1 MADLTGKHAL
11 ITGGGTGIGAAIALA
26 MADAGAHVTITGR
39 RLDVLKTHSDRHD
52 LINPVVGDVTDAA
65 SVQKMFLMASD
76 LSGPVNIV
84 VANAGAAQSAPLAK
98 TDLTLWDEMM
108 SVNLTGTYLTFR
120 QGLEEGLAEMKKSKW
135 GRLIAIASTAG
146 LKGYP
151 YVAAYSAAKH
161 GVIGLTRSLAVELAA
176 SNITVNAICPGF
188 TETALL
194 ADSLKNIT
202 DKTGMS
208 EEAARQTLA
217 SDNLLGRFVR
227 PDEVAAAVM
236 WLVQPGSDAITGQA
250 ISVSGGETW

>member
-26 MADAGAHVTITGR
+26 MADAGAHVTIAGR

-52 LINPVVGDVTDAA
+52 LIKPVVGDVTDAA
-65 SVQKMFLMASD
+65 SVQKMFLKASD

-84 VANAGAAQSAPLAK
+84 VANAGAAQSAPLAR

-120 QGLEEGLAEMKKSKW
+120 QGLEEMKKSKW
-135 GRLIAIASTAG
+135 GRLVAIASTAG

-151 YVAAYSAAKH
+151 YVSAYSAAKH
-161 GVIGLTRSLAVELAA
+161 GVIGLTRSLAVELAT

-194 ADSLKNIT
+194 ADTLKNIT

-236 WLVQPGSDAITGQA
+236 WLVRPGSDAITGQA

>member
-26 MADAGAHVTITGR
+26 MADAGAHVTIAGR

-52 LINPVVGDVTDAA
+52 LIKPVVGDVTDAA
-65 SVQKMFLMASD
+65 SVQKMFLKASD

-84 VANAGAAQSAPLAK
+84 VANAGAAQSAPLAR

-120 QGLEEGLAEMKKSKW
+120 QGLEEMKKSKW
-135 GRLIAIASTAG
+135 GRLVAIASTAG

-151 YVAAYSAAKH
+151 YVSAYSAAKH
-161 GVIGLTRSLAVELAA
+161 GVIGLTRSLAVELAT

-194 ADSLKNIT
+194 ADTLKNIT

-208 EEAARQTLA
+208 EEAAR
-217 SDNLLGRFVR
+217 DRK
-227 PDEVAAAVM
+227 
-236 WLVQPGSDAITGQA
+236 
-250 ISVSGGETW
+250 SVV

>member
-26 MADAGAHVTITGR
+26 MAKAGANVTITGR
-39 RLDVLKTHSDRHD
+39 RLDVLKTHSNNHD
-52 LINPVVGDVTDAA
+52 LIKPVAGDVTDAA
-65 SVQKMFLMASD
+65 SVQKMFL
-76 LSGPVNIV
+76 PVNIV
-84 VANAGAAQSAPLAK
+84 VANAGAAQSAPLAR

-120 QGLEEGLAEMKKSKW
+120 QGLEEMKKSKW
-135 GRLIAIASTAG
+135 GRLVAIASTAG

-151 YVAAYSAAKH
+151 YVSAYSAAKH
-161 GVIGLTRSLAVELAA
+161 GVIGLTRSLAVELAT

-194 ADSLKNIT
+194 ADTLKNIT